1 LHKQNLASTLFE
13 GDVKILQTL
22 DTWGKLKKKKKKS
35 LGKERKIPK
44 LKQLM
49 GAKLKRNAISTDL
62 SPTLL

>member
-1 LHKQNLASTLFE
+1 MGQSK
-13 GDVKILQTL
+13 K
-22 DTWGKLKKKKKKS
+22 KKKKKKS